1 MKEFEAGIARER
13 SSSTIGRFVLL
24 HRASFQLSPTT
35 TVLGCTLW
43 TRLAD
48 DIADFTWA
56 VTDLTSRGIKG
67 MTPALYNSR
76 HEADRAWLEG
86 EINRLA
92 EEAPQSKIVIFTHHA
107 PTRELA
113 SDPKFAG
120 GLTETA
126 FATELAED
134 SALWRPPVGV
144 WAFGHTHWSC
154 DFIRNG
160 IRVLS
165 NQRGYKSGGDN
176 PAKPFNPHLVVEL

>member
-113 SDPKFAG
+113 SDPKFAVGANGVCIRDRVG
-120 GLTETA
+120 GRQCVMEIARRWL
-126 FATELAED
+126 
-134 SALWRPPVGV
+134 
-144 WAFGHTHWSC
+144 
-154 DFIRNG
+154 G
-160 IRVLS
+160 IRAYALVLRLYPEWDS
-165 NQRGYKSGGDN
+165 RTQQPER
-176 PAKPFNPHLVVEL
+176 V